1 MTTETAEPKRGKTGV
16 ERRRSARRQL
26 EDTVKQFD
34 DCLSSQEL
42 KDGKRVDVVIEK
54 AGVLK
59 TLLQVEID
67 EKHDE
72 VLVENERLQEQHTA
86 DAATIERLKSRVT
99 ELESRSNEVK
109 TVTVSDPETARVK
122 ELNAAL
128 ETLLRVLASR
138 ITSDDGKAQMAVRVL
153 QACPVSAAKVFL
165 PMLGLD
171 YIEHARMMLNYKT
184 ERELLQIVERAVNG
198 DGTLSRFARA
208 RLAVN
213 HQTAIAS
220 KPTPQPFV
228 PDTRSGE
235 EKLAE
240 AKAMT
245 RQPRIYD
252 VRPQPKRPD
261 SGEDYRD
268 HVDRQVFDGL
278 VTSSH
283 SQTDDLFN

>member
-1 MTTETAEPKRGKTGV
+1 MEDQDKQSTEPRKRKKS
-16 ERRRSARRQL
+16 SARRQL
-26 EDTVKQFD
+26 EDTVNQFD
-34 DCLSSQEL
+34 DCLSSQDL
-42 KDGKRVDVVIEK
+42 KDGKRADVLIEK

-72 VLVENERLQEQHTA
+72 ALVESQRLQEQHTA
-86 DAATIERLKSRVT
+86 DTATIDTLKSRVA
-99 ELESRSNEVK
+99 ELESGTNEVK

-128 ETLLRVLASR
+128 ENLLRVLASR

-153 QACPVSAAKVFL
+153 QACPAPAARLFL

-171 YIEHARMMLNYKT
+171 YTEYARMMLNYST
-184 ERELLQIVERAVNG
+184 ERELLRIVENAVNG
-198 DGTLSRFARA
+198 DGPLSRFARA

-213 HQTAIAS
+213 HQAAIAA
-220 KPTPQPFV
+220 KPKSQPFV
-228 PDTRSGE
+228 HDTRSAE

-252 VRPQPKRPD
+252 ARPQAQKQD
-261 SGEDYRD
+261 AGEDYRD
-268 HVDRQVFDGL
+268 RVDRQLFDGL
-278 VTSSH
+278 VPSS
-283 SQTDDLFN
+283 SPQTDDPFN

>member
-1 MTTETAEPKRGKTGV
+1 MEEIQDQQSAEPKK
-16 ERRRSARRQL
+16 RRKSARRQL
-26 EDTVKQFD
+26 EETVKQFD

-42 KDGKRVDVVIEK
+42 RDGKRADVVIEK

-72 VLVENERLQEQHTA
+72 AVIENQRLQEQCKA
-86 DAATIERLKSRVT
+86 DAATIEALKRRVA

-128 ETLLRVLASR
+128 DSLLRVLASR
-138 ITSDDGKAQMAVRVL
+138 ITSEDGKAQMAVRVL
-153 QACPVSAAKVFL
+153 QACPASVAKVFL

-171 YIEHARMMLNYKT
+171 YTEQARMMLNYKD
-184 ERELLQIVERAVNG
+184 ERELLRIVENAVNG
-198 DGTLSRFARA
+198 DGPLSRFARA
-208 RLAVN
+208 RLAVC
-213 HQTAIAS
+213 HQTAVAA
-220 KPTPQPFV
+220 KPKPQTYV
-228 PDTRSGE
+228 PDTRTAE

-245 RQPRIYD
+245 RQLPTLGN
-252 VRPQPKRPD
+252 VRPQPKRGD
-261 SGEDYRD
+261 T
-268 HVDRQVFDGL
+268 VDREMFGGALSLPQI
-278 VTSSH
+278 
-283 SQTDDLFN
+283 DDLFD

>member
-1 MTTETAEPKRGKTGV
+1 MTSDIRNT
-16 ERRRSARRQL
+16 RRKPARRQL
-26 EDTVKQFD
+26 EETVKQFD

-42 KDGKRVDVVIEK
+42 KDGKRADVVIEK

-59 TLLQVEID
+59 ALLQVEMD

-72 VLVENERLQEQHTA
+72 AVVENQRLQEQHAT
-86 DAATIERLKSRVT
+86 DAATIEALKRRVA

-109 TVTVSDPETARVK
+109 TVTVTDPETARVK

-128 ETLLRVLASR
+128 DSLLRVLASR
-138 ITSDDGKAQMAVRVL
+138 ITSNDAKAQMAVRVL

-171 YIEHARMMLNYKT
+171 YIEQGRMMLNYKD
-184 ERELLQIVERAVNG
+184 ERELLRVVEGAVNG
-198 DGTLSRFARA
+198 DGPLSRFARA

-213 HQTAIAS
+213 HQTAIAA
-220 KPTPQPFV
+220 KPKSQPFV

-252 VRPQPKRPD
+252 ARPQPKRQ
-261 SGEDYRD
+261 SAGEDYRD
-268 HVDRQVFDGL
+268 RIDRQMFEGPV
-278 VTSSH
+278 VSVATQS
-283 SQTDDLFN
+283 DDLFN